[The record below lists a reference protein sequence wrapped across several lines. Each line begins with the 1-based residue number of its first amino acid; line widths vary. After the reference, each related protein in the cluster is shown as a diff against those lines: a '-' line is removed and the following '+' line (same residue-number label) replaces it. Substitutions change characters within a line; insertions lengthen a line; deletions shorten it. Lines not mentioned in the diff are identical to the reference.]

1 MATIREMSKVDIDV
15 IYLMECELFEE
26 SAWPKETL
34 LQDLE
39 TFYFDV
45 LEDQGQIVGYCSYM
59 VMYEHGDVLNI
70 GVSQRFQRHG
80 YGSILMDHM
89 LTRMKDLGASV
100 FTLEVRVSNVPAI
113 GLYEKCGFKKAA
125 IRRQYYQDG
134 EDAFLMVLE

>member
-1 MATIREMSKVDIDV
+1 
-15 IYLMECELFEE
+15 
-26 SAWPKETL
+26 
-34 LQDLE
+34 
-39 TFYFDV
+39 
-45 LEDQGQIVGYCSYM
+45 
-59 VMYEHGDVLNI
+59 
-70 GVSQRFQRHG
+70 
-80 YGSILMDHM
+80 MDHM